1 MTQEE
6 QDYIEKHRVS
16 LKDVPEGTVFWVF
29 YEHFKVRSKVRG
41 YVRLKG
47 NRAKNHEGTVTPI
60 FTTERYA
67 SGLVFVEDPTKCTPE
82 TAKKRVLDYTLKHT
96 VLHKTKAVGM
106 SCAPWVG
113 GRVHSLQTDDHAVIL
128 DCNPDYPEDHI
139 VWELAEMFIKKQQ
152 EI

>member
-47 NRAKNHEGTVTPI
+47 NRAKDHEGTVTPI

-67 SGLVFVEDPTKCTPE
+67 SGLVFVEDPSGCKPVGLGESFTIVIPKDSMGRIAHTNTIEITSEPVE
-82 TAKKRVLDYTLKHT
+82 TEDGFEYT
-96 VLHKTKAVGM
+96 A
-106 SCAPWVG
+106 
-113 GRVHSLQTDDHAVIL
+113 R
-128 DCNPDYPEDHI
+128 
-139 VWELAEMFIKKQQ
+139 FI
-152 EI
+152 EP